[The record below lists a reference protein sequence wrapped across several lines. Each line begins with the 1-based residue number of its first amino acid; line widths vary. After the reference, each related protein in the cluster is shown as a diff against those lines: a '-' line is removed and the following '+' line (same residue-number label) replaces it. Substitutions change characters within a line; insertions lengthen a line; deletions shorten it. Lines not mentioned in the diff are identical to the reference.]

1 MSNITDDYALHYEAV
16 IREAFDCERY
26 GANGIADAD
35 KYRKLLG
42 AYLSLMQSID
52 NDNESA
58 IKTKKKEFY
67 EECRT
72 ISKKKKK
79 AVDKLEEK
87 NGSFS
92 GIKSLLPQTTIHGIN
107 IVIDRI
113 LDKTRKT
120 NK

>member
-16 IREAFDCERY
+16 IRKAFDCGRY
-26 GANGIADAD
+26 GANGTADAD

-72 ISKKKKK
+72 ISINLQT